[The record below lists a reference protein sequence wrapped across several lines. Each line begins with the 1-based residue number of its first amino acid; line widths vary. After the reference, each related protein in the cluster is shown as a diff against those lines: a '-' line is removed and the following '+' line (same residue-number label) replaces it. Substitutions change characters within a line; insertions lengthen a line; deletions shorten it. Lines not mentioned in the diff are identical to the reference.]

1 MPVHTD
7 SQCLDSSDQKEGVKG
22 AKNSARG
29 LLNEGHA
36 FGQRLV
42 VDNRKARDHESR
54 RTFTGEISDGRK
66 IHEMFS
72 NNPEFRGRNT
82 GFQFNPLTHHTMRTY
97 YQMISS
103 LEYEPKDRHFTSEEE
118 IEMLDKHF
126 GLAGMSLLDLQNL
139 RDIDRGGARQVQH
152 TKHYTS

>member
-1 MPVHTD
+1 
-7 SQCLDSSDQKEGVKG
+7 
-22 AKNSARG
+22 
-29 LLNEGHA
+29 
-36 FGQRLV
+36 
-42 VDNRKARDHESR
+42 
-54 RTFTGEISDGRK
+54 
-66 IHEMFS
+66 MFS

-139 RDIDRGGARQVQH
+139 RDMFVLLYTINRDKFSANARMSVTAVIDHFKMRKGGEV
-152 TKHYTS
+152 